1 MKRKLIQN
9 LLQLRIVQD
18 VIHKEMVNLGLAN
31 LKNYSIEITKN
42 FDVYV
47 HSGDRCIYIGNLVDM
62 IMKYEYLSKVKEI
75 VMHVHEGRFERIDDR
90 KIEQVIIKDEVVVED
105 KEQVIEHDSIS
116 VRDEYLGERVIKRAL
131 GDYGY

>member
-47 HSGDRCIYIGNLVDM
+47 HSDNKCIYIGNLVDI

-75 VMHVHEGRFERIDDR
+75 VMHVHEGRFERINDR
-90 KIEQVIIKDEVVVED
+90 DIEQVIIEDEVVVED
-105 KEQVIEHDSIS
+105 KEQVIEYDSIS
-116 VRDEYLGERVIKRAL
+116 VRDEYLGERVIKKVF
-131 GDYGY
+131 GDWGS

>member
-18 VIHKEMVNLGLAN
+18 VIHREMINLGLAN
-31 LKNYSIEITKN
+31 LRNYNIEITKN

-47 HSGDRCIYIGNLVDM
+47 HSDNKCIYIGNLVDI

-75 VMHVHEGRFERIDDR
+75 VMHVHEGRFEKVDDR
-90 KIEQVIIKDEVVVED
+90 DIEQVVIEDEVVVED

-131 GDYGY
+131 GDWGS